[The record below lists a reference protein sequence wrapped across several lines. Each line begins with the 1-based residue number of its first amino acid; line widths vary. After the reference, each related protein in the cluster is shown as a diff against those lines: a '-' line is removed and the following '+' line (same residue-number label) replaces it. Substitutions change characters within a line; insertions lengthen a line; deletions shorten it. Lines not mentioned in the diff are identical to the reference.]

1 MSHLFEGTGVALITP
16 FTNGKVDYDAIRRQ
30 VDFLIER
37 QIQALVVNGTTAEN
51 PSLTEAERNQ
61 ILRTVI
67 DANQSRVPVI
77 VGTGTNNTLNSL
89 KASLTAKSLG
99 ADAIMLITPYYL
111 KTNQRGLIQHFET
124 IANETQLP
132 VILYNV
138 PSRTNSTIEPKTVEH
153 LSRNPYIV
161 GLKDA
166 TNDFE
171 YLKEVQSLV
180 DTNHF
185 AIYSGN
191 DENIVDFYASGGH
204 GVISVVANVIPQPFQ
219 DIYINKENRSKRFEP
234 IAYLLKALSID
245 INPIPIKYLASLEGF
260 GAYEV
265 RLPLVTLTND
275 EQRELKKAYQQFKVG
290 VKI

>member
-51 PSLTEAERNQ
+51 PSLTEDERNQ

>member
-51 PSLTEAERNQ
+51 PSLTEDERNQ

-124 IANETQLP
+124 IANETQIP

>member
-51 PSLTEAERNQ
+51 PSLTEDERNQ
-61 ILRTVI
+61 ILKTVI

>member
-51 PSLTEAERNQ
+51 PSLTEDERNQ
-61 ILRTVI
+61 ILKTVI

-180 DTNHF
+180 DKNHF

>member
-16 FTNGKVDYDAIRRQ
+16 FTNGKVDYGAIRRQ

-51 PSLTEAERNQ
+51 PSLTEDERNQ

>member
-51 PSLTEAERNQ
+51 PSLTEDERNQ

-138 PSRTNSTIEPKTVEH
+138 PSRTNSTIEPKTVQH

>member
-51 PSLTEAERNQ
+51 PSLTEDERNQ

-99 ADAIMLITPYYL
+99 ADTIMLITPYYL

-138 PSRTNSTIEPKTVEH
+138 PSRTNSTIEPKTVQH